1 MNKLILQE
9 EINIYSLWQLTGIIR
24 NSYENKKGKQ
34 IFCSL
39 IYNAASIRE
48 SSIVGWQVNDEL

>member
-48 SSIVGWQVNDEL
+48 SSIVG